1 MKRISGLQKQSIGA
15 WLAGA
20 LLAAS
25 STPGIAQHARY
36 NLQEP
41 NSLLGQDIYDL
52 HTLVLWICVV
62 IFVGVFGFMLY
73 AIVKH
78 RKSVGHPAAHFHENT
93 TVEVVWTVIPFFILI
108 GMAIPATKTLIHQRD
123 TSAADLTIKVTGYQ
137 WKWGYE
143 YLTGE
148 GEGLSFYSALSTPR
162 EQIEGNAPKGENY
175 LLEVDQPLVV
185 PVGRK
190 VRLVITAADVLHAW
204 WVPSLAAKQ
213 DAVPGFVRDSWFK
226 AEREGLY
233 RGQCAELCGKEHGF
247 MPIVVQVLPA
257 EKYAAWVNE
266 QKQKTATAAV
276 DPGKTWTLDELK
288 ARGEQVFAQNCV
300 ACHQANGMGIP
311 GTFPALSGSA
321 VVNGPKEKQIDIVLH
336 GVVRDGKPTAMLSF
350 AQLPDADLAAV
361 ITYTRNAWNNKTGE
375 AVTPA
380 DVKESRSKAAQA
392 PAKSAQAAVTPIAT
406 LSPAQR

>member
-1 MKRISGLQKQSIGA
+1 MTRNPGLARATISACLTS
-15 WLAGA
+15 A

-25 STPGIAQHARY
+25 ALAVAAPARY

-41 NSLLGQDIYDL
+41 NSQLGQDIYDL

-62 IFVGVFGFMLY
+62 IFVGVFGFMFY

-93 TVEVVWTVIPFFILI
+93 TVEVVWTVIPFLILI
-108 GMAIPATKTLIHQRD
+108 GMAIPATKTLIEQRD

-143 YLTGE
+143 YLNGE
-148 GEGLSFYSALSTPR
+148 GEGVSFYSTLSTPR
-162 EQIEGNAPKGENY
+162 EQIEGAAPKGENY

-204 WVPSLAAKQ
+204 WVPALASKQ

-247 MPIVVQVLPA
+247 MPIVVEVMA
-257 EKYAAWVNE
+257 ADKYAAWVGE
-266 QKQKTATAAV
+266 RKKTAVAAV
-276 DPGKTWTLDELK
+276 DPNKTWTLDELK

-321 VVNGPKEKQIDIVLH
+321 IVTGPKDKQIDIVLH
-336 GVVRDGKPTAMLSF
+336 GVVRDGKPTAMLPF
-350 AQLPDADLAAV
+350 AQLSDADLAAV
-361 ITYTRNAWNNKTGE
+361 ITYTRNAWSNKTGE

-380 DVKESRSKAAQA
+380 DVKDARSKTGQS
-392 PAKSAQAAVTPIAT
+392 PAKSAQGAGTPVAALSAAV
-406 LSPAQR
+406 R

>member
-1 MKRISGLQKQSIGA
+1 MKRISLSKNQTIGS

-20 LLAAS
+20 SLALLS
-25 STPGIAQHARY
+25 GPGIAAPARY

-52 HTLVLWICVV
+52 HTLIMWICVI
-62 IFVGVFGFMLY
+62 IFVGVFGFMFY
-73 AIVKH
+73 AVFKH

-93 TVEVVWTVIPFFILI
+93 TVEVVWTVIPFIILI
-108 GMAIPATKTLIHQRD
+108 GMAIPATKTLIEQRD

-148 GEGLSFYSALSTPR
+148 GEGIAFYSTLSTPR
-162 EQIEGNAPKGENY
+162 EQIEGTEPKGEHY
-175 LLEVDQPLVV
+175 LLEVDNPVVV
-185 PVGRK
+185 PAGRK

-213 DAVPGFVRDSWFK
+213 DAVPGFVRDAWFK
-226 AEREGLY
+226 AEREGMY

-247 MPIVVQVLPA
+247 MPIVVQVLSP

-266 QKQKTATAAV
+266 QKPKTDTAAV
-276 DPGKTWTLDELK
+276 DANKTWTTEELM
-288 ARGEQVFAQNCV
+288 ARGEKVFAQNCV

-311 GTFPALSGSA
+311 GTFPALNGSPI
-321 VVNGPKEKQIDIVLH
+321 VKGPKDKQIDIVLH
-336 GVVRDGKPTAMLSF
+336 GVVRDGKPTAMQPF
-350 AQLPDADLAAV
+350 AQLSDVDLAAV

-375 AVTPA
+375 AVMPA
-380 DVKESRSKAAQA
+380 EVKAARSKSGTAAAPSAA
-392 PAKSAQAAVTPIAT
+392 PALASLA
-406 LSPAQR
+406 SPTR